1 MPGLTPQE
9 EKESEGKRGLSQSER
24 DCGLGKGWVVGLRRL
39 VEEGLDIVGFLTN
52 RRGFKGKEIS
62 GVNLRIIE
70 VVGLEE
76 EKKMKREKAV
86 KIKSGKE
93 VGFLWR

>member
-9 EKESEGKRGLSQSER
+9 EKESEGKRGLNQSER

-86 KIKSGKE
+86 KMKSGKE